1 MSEKMPNENTDLTWR
16 EHMQMLIKR
25 MRKIEVADIIDQ
37 AIWEWYF
44 EMGKEVP
51 NWKCQKDPKWW
62 TDYLKELDNEK

>member
-1 MSEKMPNENTDLTWR
+1 
-16 EHMQMLIKR
+16 MQMLIKR
-25 MRKIEVADIIDQ
+25 MKRIEVSDIIDQ

-51 NWKCQKDPKWW
+51 NWKCEKDPKWW